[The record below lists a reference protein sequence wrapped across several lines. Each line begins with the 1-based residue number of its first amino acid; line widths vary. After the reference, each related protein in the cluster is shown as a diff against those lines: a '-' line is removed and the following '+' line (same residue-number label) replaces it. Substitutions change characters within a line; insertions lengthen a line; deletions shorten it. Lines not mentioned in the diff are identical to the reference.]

1 MRAMGVFIAESDPI
15 RARGRIRLN
24 LRTRH
29 HAARKFRMPVM
40 KTVFVVSLGLLFL
53 GIGAP
58 LHAHEA
64 SAEMAAAANNYLNA
78 LTPEEKAKG
87 VFDFKDAERTNWH
100 FIPRARKGLPIKE
113 MTQEQRLLAHALL
126 ASGLSHRGY
135 GKAVSIMS
143 LEAVLAEL
151 EKGKGPARDP
161 EMYFFSIFGKPGGN
175 DPWGW
180 RVEGHHLS
188 LNFTAN
194 GATDPAMTP
203 SFFGTNPGE
212 VREGPRTGTRI
223 LGAEEELGRQLVKS
237 LNEEQRKSAIILP
250 EAPKDIINV
259 PGRNDT
265 KPQGVPQS
273 KMSPEQTALL
283 TKLIHEYLDRHRP
296 DVAGDEWAK
305 IEKSGL
311 GGVYFAWAGGLE
323 RGEPHYYRVQG
334 NTFVLEYDNTQ
345 NGANHVHSVW
355 REFGNDFGADI
366 LKAHYEDAHPPVK

>member
-1 MRAMGVFIAESDPI
+1 
-15 RARGRIRLN
+15 
-24 LRTRH
+24 
-29 HAARKFRMPVM
+29 MPVM

-58 LHAHEA
+58 LRAHEA

-194 GATDPAMTP
+194 GATTDPAMTP

-366 LKAHYEDAHPPVK
+366 LKAHYEDAHPPAK

>member
-1 MRAMGVFIAESDPI
+1 
-15 RARGRIRLN
+15 
-24 LRTRH
+24 
-29 HAARKFRMPVM
+29 M
-40 KTVFVVSLGLLFL
+40 KTRFLLSLTLVFSLS
-53 GIGAP
+53 AQ
-58 LHAHEA
+58 LHAHDA
-64 SAEMAAAANNYLNA
+64 ATEMAQAANNYLNA

-87 VFDFKDAERTNWH
+87 AFEFNDGERTNWH

-143 LEAVLAEL
+143 LETVLAEL

-175 DPWGW
+175 EPWGW

-194 GATDPAMTP
+194 GATVDPAMTP

-223 LGAEEELGRQLVKS
+223 LAQEEELGRQLIKS
-237 LNEEQRKSAIILP
+237 CNDEQRKTAIILP

-259 PGRNDT
+259 PGRNET
-265 KPQGVPQS
+265 QPQGLPQN
-273 KMSPEQTALL
+273 KMTPEQKTLFA
-283 TKLIHEYLDRHRP
+283 KLIHEYLDRHRP
-296 DVAGDEWAK
+296 DVAADEWAK
-305 IEKSGL
+305 IEKNGL
-311 GGVYFAWAGGLE
+311 GAVHFAWAGGLE
-323 RGEPHYYRVQG
+323 RGQPHYYRVQG
-334 NTFVLEYDNTQ
+334 PSFVLEYDNTQ

-366 LKAHYEDAHPPVK
+366 LKAHYEQSHPAK

>member
-1 MRAMGVFIAESDPI
+1 
-15 RARGRIRLN
+15 
-24 LRTRH
+24 
-29 HAARKFRMPVM
+29 MPVM

-58 LHAHEA
+58 LRAHEA

-188 LNFTAN
+188 AQFY
-194 GATDPAMTP
+194 GERRHDRSGDD
-203 SFFGTNPGE
+203 SFIFWN
-212 VREGPRTGTRI
+212 
-223 LGAEEELGRQLVKS
+223 
-237 LNEEQRKSAIILP
+237 
-250 EAPKDIINV
+250 
-259 PGRNDT
+259 
-265 KPQGVPQS
+265 
-273 KMSPEQTALL
+273 
-283 TKLIHEYLDRHRP
+283 
-296 DVAGDEWAK
+296 
-305 IEKSGL
+305 KSGRS
-311 GGVYFAWAGGLE
+311 A
-323 RGEPHYYRVQG
+323 
-334 NTFVLEYDNTQ
+334 
-345 NGANHVHSVW
+345 
-355 REFGNDFGADI
+355 
-366 LKAHYEDAHPPVK
+366 